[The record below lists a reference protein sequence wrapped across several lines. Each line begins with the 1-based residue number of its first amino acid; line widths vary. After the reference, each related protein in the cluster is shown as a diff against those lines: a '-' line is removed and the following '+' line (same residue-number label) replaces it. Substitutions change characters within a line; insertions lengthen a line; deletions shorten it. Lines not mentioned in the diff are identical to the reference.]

1 MTARYI
7 PLLRPAS
14 FTTLPQGVTWGYVEA
29 PAMQGLAKRPDL
41 PTSTHRYGVIETS
54 RPLTKGEEH
63 TFDLKPF
70 DESPDW

>member
-1 MTARYI
+1 MRNGHEARGHKRSRVY
-7 PLLRPAS
+7 RTMAAQ
-14 FTTLPQGVTWGYVEA
+14 TLG
-29 PAMQGLAKRPDL
+29 
-41 PTSTHRYGVIETS
+41 